1 LARPGGNMT
10 GLSFSRGPDD
20 VGKQLSIFHQVVPS
34 LKRIVAFYDGRANVP
49 APVEAI
55 ASLERVAHHLKI
67 RMALQPV
74 ESMRHAASFVE
85 GLPRGDTDGV
95 FLVCGQVVRNL
106 ASLTAATDKA
116 KLPVFGCNATQVA
129 EDGALATYSPN
140 IFVIGYRAAWYVDR
154 LFKGYQPKE
163 LPVEQPNKLE
173 WIVNLKRAQVLG
185 IGVPQKTLILTDRV
199 IQ

>member
-1 LARPGGNMT
+1 MP
-10 GLSFSRGPDD
+10 
-20 VGKQLSIFHQVVPS
+20 
-34 LKRIVAFYDGRANVP
+34 
-49 APVEAI
+49 
-55 ASLERVAHHLKI
+55 
-67 RMALQPV
+67 
-74 ESMRHAASFVE
+74 HAARVVE
-85 GLPRGDTDGV
+85 GMPPGAADGV

-106 ASLTAATDKA
+106 APLTAATDKA

-163 LPVEQPNKLE
+163 LPVEQPSKFE
-173 WIVNLKRAQVLG
+173 WIVNLKRAQALG
-185 IGVPQKTLILTDRV
+185 ISVPQKTLILTDRV